1 VNNLPVVDEERSH
14 HDGLMVRMIPLAIAL
29 LVSAC
34 EASIGGG
41 GGAVT
46 NGPDASTTTTTPDAT
61 TTTTTPDAAAP
72 RCSGRVVY
80 LNFEGA
86 TLTRGAPSDAAAN
99 RASWIGVTTATVP
112 RYRSGASDRAA
123 QIQAIT
129 NRITS
134 ALASYPITV
143 TQQRPATGQYVM
155 VVFGG
160 TRDDVGSNYSYATS
174 FHDCGDAV
182 KNDVAWLSDVVPSA
196 KAGDYALGAIAW
208 GLGLNGTNDPD
219 DCMCG
224 WSNNCDQ
231 NDTPCTLSGS
241 LPTTGA
247 LDPETACPNLA
258 TQNAQQ
264 AFDVAFCQ

>member
-1 VNNLPVVDEERSH
+1 MVV
-14 HDGLMVRMIPLAIAL
+14 LAVTL
-29 LVSAC
+29 LAGAC
-34 EASIGGG
+34 EATIGGG
-41 GGAVT
+41 GGDLT
-46 NGPDASTTTTTPDAT
+46 GGTPDASTTPTPDAPT
-61 TTTTTPDAAAP
+61 VTPTPDAALP

-80 LNFEGA
+80 LNFDGA
-86 TLTRGAPSDAAAN
+86 TLTRGTPSDAAAN

-112 RYRSGASDRAA
+112 PYRAGAGDRAA

-129 NRITS
+129 NRITG

-143 TQQRPATGQYVM
+143 TTQRPVAGQYVM

-160 TRDDVGSNYSYATS
+160 TRDDVGSIYSYATS

-182 KNDVAWLSDVVPSA
+182 KNDVAWLSDVVPSG

-208 GLGLNGTNDPD
+208 GLGLNGTNDPN

-231 NDTPCTLSGS
+231 NATPCQLSGP
-241 LPTTGA
+241 LATTGA
-247 LDPETACPNLA
+247 LSPETPCPNLA